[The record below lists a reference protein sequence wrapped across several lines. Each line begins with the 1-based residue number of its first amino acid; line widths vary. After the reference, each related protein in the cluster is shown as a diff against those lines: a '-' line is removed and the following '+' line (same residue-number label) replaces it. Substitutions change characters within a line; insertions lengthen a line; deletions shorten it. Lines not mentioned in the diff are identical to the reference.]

1 MTTLAKFVDLRV
13 PRRVVEAV
21 QFGADGVG
29 LLRAEYLIYKSGRH
43 PMLLLGDAVPNDLA
57 SILADGMRRVAKAM
71 HPRPVTYRMLD
82 LRSSELQNLA
92 GGQDFEAGEVNP
104 LLGQRGMVRAQRD
117 PEMFA
122 VELAAV
128 RRVRAEGYDNL
139 HVMLPFVRWPQEV
152 EWALSYLE
160 SAGLRGPNRPNLSIM
175 VETPAAIL
183 RARDFGPLID
193 GVCVGTEDL
202 AQLVLGVDQENNA
215 FIQQRWD
222 TDPAVVAAVQ
232 WAVEAYA
239 ACDVPVSVAGDAPS
253 YSPDL
258 ITDLTRWGASAV
270 SVSLDR
276 FAALKGAVEAAA
288 AEASPAAT

>member
-1 MTTLAKFVDLRV
+1 MTTLANYVDLRI
-13 PRRVVEAV
+13 PRRVAEAV

-29 LLRAEYLIYKSGRH
+29 LLRAEFLIYKSGRH

-71 HPRPVTYRMLD
+71 YPRPVTYRMLD
-82 LRSSELQNLA
+82 LRSSELRDLA
-92 GGQDFEAGEVNP
+92 GGADFEGGEVNP

-128 RRVRAEGYDNL
+128 RRVRAEDYDNL

-152 EWALSYLE
+152 EWALSYME
-160 SAGLRGPNRPNLSIM
+160 SAGLRGTNRPNLSIM

-183 RARDFGPLID
+183 RAQEFAPLID

-202 AQLVLGVDQENNA
+202 SQLVLGVDQENNA
-215 FIQQRWD
+215 FMQQRWD
-222 TDPAVVAAVQ
+222 NDPAVLAAVQ

-239 ACDVPVSVAGDAPS
+239 ACGVPVGVAGDAPS
-253 YSPDL
+253 YSPQL
-258 ITDLTRWGASAV
+258 LTDLARWGASSV

-276 FAALKGAVEAAA
+276 FAALMEAVD
-288 AEASPAAT
+288 AATVSAVAPSD

>member
-1 MTTLAKFVDLRV
+1 MTALAKFVDLRV

-21 QFGADGVG
+21 QFRADGVG
-29 LLRAEYLIYKSGRH
+29 LLRAEFLIYKSGRH

-57 SILADGMRRVAKAM
+57 SILADSMRRVAKAM
-71 HPRPVTYRMLD
+71 TPRPVVYRMLD
-82 LRSSELQNLA
+82 LRSSELRNLA
-92 GGQDFEAGEVNP
+92 GGPDFESDEVNP

-128 RRVRAEGYDNL
+128 RRVRAEGYENL

-160 SAGLRGPNRPNLSIM
+160 SAGLRGTNRPNLSIM
-175 VETPAAIL
+175 VETPATIL
-183 RARDFGPLID
+183 RAREFAPLVD

-202 AQLVLGVDQENNA
+202 SQLVLGVDQENNA

-222 TDPAVVAAVQ
+222 NDPAVVAAVR
-232 WAVEAYA
+232 WAVETYV
-239 ACDVPVSVAGDAPS
+239 ACGVPVNVAGDAPS
-253 YSPDL
+253 YSPELLADL
-258 ITDLTRWGASAV
+258 ARWGASSV

-276 FAALKGAVEAAA
+276 FAALKEAASSA
-288 AEASPAAT
+288 TVSAATPPD